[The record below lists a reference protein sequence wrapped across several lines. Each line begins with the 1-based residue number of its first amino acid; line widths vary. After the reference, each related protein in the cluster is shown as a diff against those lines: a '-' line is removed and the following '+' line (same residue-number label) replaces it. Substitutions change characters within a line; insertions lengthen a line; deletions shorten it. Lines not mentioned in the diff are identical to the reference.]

1 MLNTIKAT
9 RLFSMVLFFC
19 LIFPVTGYA
28 LSDEGQEVSPAEK
41 QKIFEKL
48 HELSKSTFAIIA
60 TVNQEKQL
68 VMLKEKILVD
78 GTVTMKKPDM
88 FRWEMVRPAKS
99 ITVIDGEEMTVYTPE
114 SKEAQVY
121 SLSDNTMARTTM
133 KFFSTTMWGAIT
145 EMEKRFAVKTFR
157 KDGEIVL
164 KLTPLSKMVGKYLSS
179 IIIYYDGDTGLPH
192 GFEMITPKSDKTV
205 TKLSNIKVNPD
216 IKPDVFKLTLPEDVW
231 VTNNS
236 DRSRNGIE

>member
-1 MLNTIKAT
+1 MLKTKTAN
-9 RLFSMVLFFC
+9 RLFSVLLFC
-19 LIFPVTGYA
+19 LIFPTTIYA
-28 LSDEGQEVSPAEK
+28 MSDDGQEVSPADK
-41 QKIFEKL
+41 QQIFEKL
-48 HELSKSTFAIIA
+48 QALSKDTYAIIA

-68 VMLKEKILVD
+68 VALKEKVYVD
-78 GTVTMKKPDM
+78 GTVIMKKPNM
-88 FRWEMVRPAKS
+88 FRWEMVRPGKS

-121 SLSDNTMARTTM
+121 SLSDSTMARNTM
-133 KFFSTTMWGAIT
+133 QFFSTTMWGAIT

-157 KDGEIVL
+157 RDGEIVL

-179 IIIYYDGDTGLPH
+179 IIIYYGEDTGLPH

-205 TKLSNIKVNPD
+205 TRLSNIKINPE
-216 IKPDVFKLTLPEDVW
+216 IKPDVFKLKLPEDVW

>member
-1 MLNTIKAT
+1 MLKTKTAN
-9 RLFSMVLFFC
+9 RLFSVLLFC
-19 LIFPVTGYA
+19 LIFPTTIYA
-28 LSDEGQEVSPAEK
+28 MSDDGQEVSPADK
-41 QKIFEKL
+41 QQIFEKL
-48 HELSKSTFAIIA
+48 QALSKDTYAIIA

-68 VMLKEKILVD
+68 VALKEKVYVD
-78 GTVTMKKPDM
+78 GTVIMKKPNM
-88 FRWEMVRPAKS
+88 FRWEMVRPGKS

-121 SLSDNTMARTTM
+121 SLSDSTMARNTM
-133 KFFSTTMWGAIT
+133 QFFSTTMWGAIT

-157 KDGEIVL
+157 RDGEIVL

-179 IIIYYDGDTGLPH
+179 IIIYYGEDTGLPH

-205 TKLSNIKVNPD
+205 TRLSNIKINPD
-216 IKPDVFKLTLPEDVW
+216 IKPDVFKLKLPEDVW

>member
-1 MLNTIKAT
+1 MRKTN
-9 RLFSMVLFFC
+9 RLFYAVMFFC
-19 LIFPVTGYA
+19 LIFPTTIYA
-28 LSDEGQEVSPAEK
+28 LSDEGQEVSPADK

-48 HELSKSTFAIIA
+48 HELSKGTFAIIA

-78 GTVTMKKPDM
+78 GTVTMQKPNM

-133 KFFSTTMWGAIT
+133 KFFSTTMWGSTT

-192 GFEMITPKSDKTV
+192 GFEMTTPKSDKTV
-205 TKLSNIKVNPD
+205 TRLSNIKINPE
-216 IKPDVFKLTLPEDVW
+216 IKPDIFKLKLPEDVW
-231 VTNNS
+231 VTNHS
-236 DRSRNGIE
+236 ERSQNGIE